1 MASQSEQPQGTKLSS
16 LPDEQEVA
24 TVASMEEVKKQPHLA
39 IERVQTG
46 VRIEKRMLKVLKAVA
61 EYNDQSLGELL
72 EEIILHAFEGE
83 GASAFGPQG
92 VQRIKELKKVYGMDY
107 DVHASYRFLE
117 KTTQPE

>member
-1 MASQSEQPQGTKLSS
+1 MAPQGTQPQGTNLSP
-16 LPDEQEVA
+16 LPDEQIVA
-24 TVASMEEVKKQPHLA
+24 TVASIEEVKKQPKLV

-46 VRIEKRMLKVLKAVA
+46 VRLEKRMLKVLKAAA

-72 EEIILHAFEGE
+72 EDIILHAFEGE

-117 KTTQPE
+117 KTAQPE